1 MMYFVMFDSESIK
14 FCVTYLEFAFSVV
27 LAKLYWVSL
36 SALVI
41 SEWVRLPVLKI
52 LFCSFLLERKKDI
65 IKVPK
70 KYVGR
75 GMFM

>member
-1 MMYFVMFDSESIK
+1 MFDSESIK
-14 FCVTYLEFAFSVV
+14 FCVTYLEFAFNVV
-27 LAKLYWVSL
+27 LGKLCWVSL
-36 SALVI
+36 FVLVI
-41 SEWVRLPVLKI
+41 SEWVRLPMLKI
-52 LFCSFLLERKKDI
+52 FLFCSFLLERKKDI